1 MCLPKGKKMNK
12 MKMKMKIDEPDMKRT
27 EHFLKNSRYSFYD
40 TKIQRNQSRT
50 PI

>member
-12 MKMKMKIDEPDMKRT
+12 MKMKMKIDEPDMKR